1 MCTCQ
6 SLSRVRLFV
15 TPWIV
20 ARQAPLSLGILQAR
34 RLEWVAMPFSRGSS
48 QPRDRTQVSCMQAGS
63 LPSEPQGS
71 PVYAQLLSVLLFY
84 VSDPVQTV
92 LTSRIIFI
100 FLPFKKEDSCMVLT
114 VGTKWFL
121 LSYQRCTQV

>member
-1 MCTCQ
+1 
-6 SLSRVRLFV
+6 
-15 TPWIV
+15 
-20 ARQAPLSLGILQAR
+20 
-34 RLEWVAMPFSRGSS
+34 MPFSRGSS
-48 QPRDRTQVSCMQAGS
+48 QPRDRTQVSSMRAGS

-114 VGTKWFL
+114 VGKSGFSFL
-121 LSYQRCTQV
+121 INMVAQV